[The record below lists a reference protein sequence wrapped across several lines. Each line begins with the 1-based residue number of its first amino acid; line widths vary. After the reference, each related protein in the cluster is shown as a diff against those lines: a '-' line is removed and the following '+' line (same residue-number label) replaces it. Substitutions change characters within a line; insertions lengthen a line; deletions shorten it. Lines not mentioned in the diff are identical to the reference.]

1 MQIAITFIAVVAGL
15 VFSVAVAL
23 LAEEF
28 IFGQVIR
35 VFFGRHTVAVKAEQK
50 R

>member
-1 MQIAITFIAVVAGL
+1 MQTAITFLAVVGGL

-23 LAEEF
+23 VAEEF

-35 VFFGRHTVAVKAEQK
+35 VFFVRQRVAAKAGQK

>member
-1 MQIAITFIAVVAGL
+1 VGGL
-15 VFSVAVAL
+15 LLSLGVAL
-23 LAEEF
+23 VAEEF

-35 VFFGRHTVAVKAEQK
+35 VFFVKQRVLAGAAQK

>member
-15 VFSVAVAL
+15 VFFRGGGVAGGRIYFRA
-23 LAEEF
+23 
-28 IFGQVIR
+28 GDSG
-35 VFFGRHTVAVKAEQK
+35 VFVRHTVAVKAEQK